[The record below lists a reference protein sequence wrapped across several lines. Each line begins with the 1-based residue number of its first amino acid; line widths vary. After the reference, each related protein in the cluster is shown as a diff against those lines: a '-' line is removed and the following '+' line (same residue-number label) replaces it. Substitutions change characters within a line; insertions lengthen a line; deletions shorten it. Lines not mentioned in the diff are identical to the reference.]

1 MRRSGCLA
9 FAVILGWLGASASSA
24 VPAFPG
30 AEGFGAETPGGR
42 GGQVIAVTS
51 LADSGPGTL
60 REALA
65 ASGPRTIVFRVGGT
79 ITISSK
85 LSITNPYV
93 TIAGQTAPGDGI
105 QIRKNPDGIDGAQA
119 FVSADNFA
127 TIEIDTHDVVIR
139 HLRLRPGPLTPNPAC
154 TAPNAVPPP
163 PSVPPTAGTCVPAN
177 NIGAISLQENASDV
191 MIDHVSAS
199 WSSDE
204 LIEYQGATDV
214 TVQWSIVSEGMNY
227 IENCLLYPPP
237 HPWRCGSFSGTG
249 TITGDS
255 ATASGGVETKR
266 LSFHHNA
273 FAHNSAR
280 NPQVTNHCAS
290 VPGDPVECAA
300 DVVNNV
306 TYNWRYN
313 GFGVHFANLL
323 GHHYANAI
331 GNYTRKGPDQ
341 ATQSPGVNGLS
352 FNDWTTSSSAIVPN
366 AQLQLYV
373 AGNRRY
379 DTPTTTV
386 DQVVRCGVWNATTG
400 SFDVTDPCAQPGYFP
415 AAPFATPPITTTSAE
430 AALVDVLAQA
440 GANLR
445 LEADGTA
452 TPNRDAN
459 DQRVLDDIA
468 SGTGQIIDSFAEF
481 PGWPALAG
489 GTAPTDTDADGMPD
503 LWEADQC
510 LDAGAADDDLD
521 ADGDV
526 YTNLEEYLNGTV
538 ASPDGDSDGVFD
550 ACDNCPGVANADQ
563 ADRDADD
570 IGNACDPE
578 MIVFTAASAEA
589 ANDGWTL
596 ESSETSN
603 VGGSSNSGNNG
614 SSAIRIGD
622 NSNRRQYRSV
632 LSFDTSPL
640 DEAATIVGATLAL
653 RNGSGAGNTAS
664 FGTAWVDARSGW
676 FGSAATLAN
685 EDFQAVATATQVG
698 ALASAGSTSSATL
711 DVAGLAA
718 VNTVGKTQ
726 FRIYF
731 TVDDDNDGSNDYLGF
746 YSANNSTPA
755 NRPTLTVEYI
765 LP

>member
-1 MRRSGCLA
+1 
-9 FAVILGWLGASASSA
+9 
-24 VPAFPG
+24 
-30 AEGFGAETPGGR
+30 
-42 GGQVIAVTS
+42 
-51 LADSGPGTL
+51 
-60 REALA
+60 
-65 ASGPRTIVFRVGGT
+65 
-79 ITISSK
+79 
-85 LSITNPYV
+85 
-93 TIAGQTAPGDGI
+93 
-105 QIRKNPDGIDGAQA
+105 
-119 FVSADNFA
+119 
-127 TIEIDTHDVVIR
+127 
-139 HLRLRPGPLTPNPAC
+139 
-154 TAPNAVPPP
+154 
-163 PSVPPTAGTCVPAN
+163 
-177 NIGAISLQENASDV
+177 
-191 MIDHVSAS
+191 
-199 WSSDE
+199 
-204 LIEYQGATDV
+204 
-214 TVQWSIVSEGMNY
+214 
-227 IENCLLYPPP
+227 
-237 HPWRCGSFSGTG
+237 
-249 TITGDS
+249 
-255 ATASGGVETKR
+255 
-266 LSFHHNA
+266 
-273 FAHNSAR
+273 
-280 NPQVTNHCAS
+280 
-290 VPGDPVECAA
+290 
-300 DVVNNV
+300 
-306 TYNWRYN
+306 
-313 GFGVHFANLL
+313 
-323 GHHYANAI
+323 
-331 GNYTRKGPDQ
+331 
-341 ATQSPGVNGLS
+341 
-352 FNDWTTSSSAIVPN
+352 
-366 AQLQLYV
+366 
-373 AGNRRY
+373 
-379 DTPTTTV
+379 
-386 DQVVRCGVWNATTG
+386 
-400 SFDVTDPCAQPGYFP
+400 
-415 AAPFATPPITTTSAE
+415 
-430 AALVDVLAQA
+430 
-440 GANLR
+440 
-445 LEADGTA
+445 
-452 TPNRDAN
+452 
-459 DQRVLDDIA
+459 
-468 SGTGQIIDSFAEF
+468 
-481 PGWPALAG
+481 
-489 GTAPTDTDADGMPD
+489 MPD